1 LTAICR
7 FLVCKNVPRLIAIVG
22 TFVGG
27 FIFGIVL
34 VFFVTWIVRVLLRR
48 RQKRRAVKARDMDE
62 DFFGDQN
69 HAQVKPEGEQAATGA
84 RPLGA

>member
-1 LTAICR
+1 M
-7 FLVCKNVPRLIAIVG
+7 
-22 TFVGG
+22 
-27 FIFGIVL
+27 
-34 VFFVTWIVRVLLRR
+34 LLRR

-69 HAQVKPEGEQAATGA
+69 HAQVKPEGEQVATGA